1 MSVEI
6 LFRDNSKVFMWTLT
20 FTKAKG
26 DDHALYCWNQ
36 LSRTLQDHYPNCK
49 GLRVTERHP
58 GEVLFGDLELSHG
71 LHFHLLL
78 NQRVSIH
85 WLDRVGRKWGFGF
98 KFVRHVTLEDALYC
112 GKYLSKTDGTELQ
125 KGGRK
130 WGTIGGFKGVR
141 KNDIEINSPFHR
153 NFRLIQKRC
162 NITQVTPDVLHSI
175 YLNTELHGPLEK
187 WPNQLIQY
195 GGRSKQLITPE
206 MLGIEAKEY
215 ADPTFQTR
223 TVGDGKV
230 VRWQK
235 RLTRVNPLTKQ
246 QRMEKR
252 AKVWKALCN
261 QRQRRVELETKPS
274 EKIFTESPRGIPG
287 APPVKNQD
295 NVPRGTVYYLDKIPR
310 KWAGMSLAEDKIWW
324 KKLKEVQG

>member
-1 MSVEI
+1 MCKSKLAFQMSVEN
-6 LFRDNSKVFMWTLT
+6 LFRDNSKVYMWTLT

-36 LSRTLQDHYPNCK
+36 VSKKIQDHFPACR

-71 LHFHLLL
+71 LHFHLLVNL
-78 NQRVSIH
+78 RLPIH

-98 KFVRHVTLEDALYC
+98 KFARHVSLEDALYC
-112 GKYLSKTDGTELQ
+112 GKYLSKTDGKELK

-130 WGTIGGFKGVR
+130 WGSIGGYKAVR
-141 KNDIEINSPFHR
+141 VNDIEINSPFHR

-162 NITQVTPDVLHSI
+162 RITQVTPDVLHSI
-175 YLNTELHGPLEK
+175 YLNTELHGPLEN

-195 GGRSKQLITPE
+195 GGRSRELLTPE
-206 MLGIEAKEY
+206 MLGFPVKSY
-215 ADPTFQTR
+215 ADPTR
-223 TVGDGKV
+223 
-230 VRWQK
+230 K

-261 QRQRRVELETKPS
+261 QRQRRVESETKPS
-274 EKIFTESPRGIPG
+274 EKIFTESPRGCPG
-287 APPVKNQD
+287 AAPVKNQD
-295 NVPRGTVYYLDKIPR
+295 TVPRGTVYYLDKIPR
-310 KWAGMSLAEDKIWW
+310 KWAGMSLAEEKVWW
-324 KKLKEVQG
+324 NKLKQVQG